1 MTVGARGPRRTLSLL
16 VGALLG
22 ITVGVG
28 GSALWFREG
37 GRPAAAA
44 RRGPDLEQERRQMT
58 RQYLDAKARF
68 AGDTRDATWAR
79 GAEDSLRSAFVQAAP
94 PLGYQ
99 LEGAEC
105 RSRSCALLLKWST
118 RGEAER
124 AVERLISLPLPIN
137 CQSLISVP
145 DEGPDACN
153 DRGCVASLLLTDCQR
168 QPGG

>member
-1 MTVGARGPRRTLSLL
+1 MTVGTRGPRRTPSLL
-16 VGALLG
+16 VGAFLG
-22 ITVGVG
+22 IVVGVG
-28 GSALWFREG
+28 GSALWFRDG

-44 RRGPDLEQERRQMT
+44 RRAPDLEQERRQMT

-68 AGDTRDATWAR
+68 DGDTRDATWAKD
-79 GAEDSLRSAFVQAAP
+79 AEGSLRSAFVRAAS

-105 RSRSCALLLKWST
+105 RSRSCVLLLKWSA

-145 DEGPDACN
+145 DEAPDTCN
-153 DRGCVASLLLTDCQR
+153 DRGCMARLLLTDCQR